1 MIRLAGAGSPVTGVG
16 GIYYMLLFAISIV
29 FRLYR
34 RQTRAMRKSKI
45 VIFAMVA
52 VYCIVILSI
61 LQAFRVINIGETVSY
76 LFTSMNIQ
84 I

>member
-1 MIRLAGAGSPVTGVG
+1 VIRVAGAGSPVTGVG

-52 VYCIVILSI
+52 VYFIVILSI
-61 LQAFRVINIGETVSY
+61 LQAFRVINLGETLSY
-76 LFTSMNIQ
+76 LLTSMNTQ

>member
-61 LQAFRVINIGETVSY
+61 LQACRVINIGETVSY
-76 LFTSMNIQ
+76 LLTSMNIQ

>member
-1 MIRLAGAGSPVTGVG
+1 VAGAGSPVTGVG

-52 VYCIVILSI
+52 VYFIVILSI
-61 LQAFRVINIGETVSY
+61 LQAFRVINLGETLSY
-76 LFTSMNIQ
+76 LLTSMNTQ

>member
-1 MIRLAGAGSPVTGVG
+1 MIRVAGAGSPVTGVG

-52 VYCIVILSI
+52 VYFIVILSI
-61 LQAFRVINIGETVSY
+61 LQAFRVINLGETLSY
-76 LFTSMNIQ
+76 LLTSMNTQ